1 MANQIK
7 ILIIEDDINIRSIF
21 TEVFRKEG
29 FEVDEAEDGVDGL
42 DKATKNPPD
51 VIFTGIVMPRMDGF
65 ALKEALS
72 KNVSTS
78 NIPVVMSSHMGRKE
92 DEEKARALGIKDFI
106 ITQMITPRQAVER
119 VRVLLGS
126 GEYRLKFHKSELDA
140 MKLAKDLHFN
150 EKFQCSYCGTELE
163 VVVRIVDLNSREFNA
178 RFVCPKC
185 NR

>member
-1 MANQIK
+1 MAKPIK
-7 ILIIEDDINIRSIF
+7 ILIVEDDVNIRSIF
-21 TEVFRKEG
+21 VEVFRKEG
-29 FEVDEAEDGVDGL
+29 FEVEEAEDGVDGL

-51 VIFTGIVMPRMDGF
+51 IVFTGIIVPRMDGF

-72 KNVSTS
+72 KNVTTS
-78 NIPVVMSSHMGRKE
+78 NIPVVFSSHMGRKE
-92 DEEKARALGIKDFI
+92 DEEKARALGVKDFI
-106 ITQMITPRQAVER
+106 FSNMITPRQTVER
-119 VRVLLGS
+119 IRIVLGS

-140 MKLAKDLHFN
+140 LKLAKDLHFN

-163 VVVRIVDLNSREFNA
+163 VVVRIVDLGSREFNA